1 MNDTV
6 NHSAKASHAPS
17 LNYYSNGKALMLNG
31 VQVPDSL
38 INQIAKANQDP
49 QWRIRYYGMRVGIDP
64 DTLKIK
70 EWKRA

>member
-1 MNDTV
+1 
-6 NHSAKASHAPS
+6 
-17 LNYYSNGKALMLNG
+17 MLNG